1 MILDYKSFT
10 FNNKSIFEKVKMK
23 PPFQPPSNFPNEAFF
38 VYVLEGQQ
46 ETYTP
51 TEKIRLQQKD
61 AILLKCGNY
70 FTEWIEQSDYT
81 FCEAIGIHL
90 YPDVLKLIY
99 EKETPNFILNK
110 TTNSK
115 QVSVVTNN
123 QLIDAY
129 IQSML
134 FYFENPNLVDDE
146 LIILKLKELILLLT
160 KTEKANSI
168 IEIVSKL
175 FTPREHQLKEVVEAH
190 LYSNVG
196 LEVLASF
203 CSLSLSTFK
212 REFNKTYNEAPAKY
226 LKRMKL
232 EKSTELLKIS
242 DNSISDIANK
252 CGFSDISH
260 FSNSFKEHYN
270 ITPTEY
276 RMTQK

>member
-1 MILDYKSFT
+1 M
-10 FNNKSIFEKVKMK
+10 
-23 PPFQPPSNFPNEAFF
+23 
-38 VYVLEGQQ
+38 
-46 ETYTP
+46 
-51 TEKIRLQQKD
+51 
-61 AILLKCGNY
+61 
-70 FTEWIEQSDYT
+70 
-81 FCEAIGIHL
+81 
-90 YPDVLKLIY
+90 LKLIY